1 MNRRRLILSAAGAG
15 LAVTGLSTTNALAAL
30 TATDDELAYANFGQA
45 TEFLL
50 KDFYTTATAAK
61 IASGAGARSLARGA
75 FNANEHAT
83 ALSKL
88 LTDAGQTAAVED
100 DFEFAWPAKAFAT
113 ADSTAATGLT
123 ITQALLGT
131 YISAAG
137 AISSA
142 SYRTLY
148 ASMAANVAQ
157 QVGAL
162 SALKGGRIVGLRPV
176 EHVEPYREFSAEAR
190 AQPCCPVAHVD
201 GRRRRRWR
209 EARPPDR

>member
-50 KDFYTTATAAK
+50 KDFYAKATAAK
-61 IASGAGARSLARGA
+61 VATGSGTRSLARGA

-83 ALSKL
+83 ALGKL

-100 DFEFAWPAKAFAT
+100 DFEFVWPAKTFAT
-113 ADSTAATGLT
+113 ADSTAAAGLT

-131 YISAAG
+131 YISAA
-137 AISSA
+137 A
-142 SYRTLY
+142 SDLDRVLSH
-148 ASMAANVAQ
+148 AVREHGRECRPA
-157 QVGAL
+157 GRRAL
-162 SALKGGRIVGLRPV
+162 RARGRPDRRNIV
-176 EHVEPYREFSAEAR
+176 
-190 AQPCCPVAHVD
+190 PCCRHRGVRK
-201 GRRRRRWR
+201 RRNRGLPWLG
-209 EARPPDR
+209 DTS